1 MLIKKVAGILDEFN
15 LQIGMANILNNHS
28 RGITQYSIGSPI
40 DLVKILLSFYSIDV
54 L

>member
-1 MLIKKVAGILDEFN
+1 MLIKKVAGILDEFCK
-15 LQIGMANILNNHS
+15 LAGQTFLITMHS

-40 DLVKILLSFYSIDV
+40 DLVKILLSFHSIDV